1 MGLTDVMMEV
11 ANPRAEAKR
20 VKTKFLVD
28 SGATYSVLP
37 PAVWK
42 LLKLKPLETI
52 EFALA
57 DGSSVERGVTEARF
71 YFQGRGRT
79 APAILGSEGDVA
91 LLGVVTLENL
101 GLMLNPL
108 RRELVPLRAML
119 ATLKASNPQ
128 VRRRSPAQSRR
139 GGGERGSTR

>member
-1 MGLTDVMMEV
+1 MEV
-11 ANPRAEAKR
+11 ANPRAEKKR
-20 VKTKFLVD
+20 VRTTFLVD

-42 LLKLKPLETI
+42 ALKLKPDETI
-52 EFALA
+52 EFSLA
-57 DGSSVERGVTEARF
+57 DGTSVKRGVSEARF
-71 YFQGRGRT
+71 TFQGKSRT

-119 ATLKASNPQ
+119 ATLAS
-128 VRRRSPAQSRR
+128 R
-139 GGGERGSTR
+139 

>member
-1 MGLTDVMMEV
+1 MGLTDVLMEV
-11 ANPRAEAKR
+11 ANPRAPSKR
-20 VKTKFLVD
+20 LRAKFLVD

-37 PAVWK
+37 EALWRA
-42 LLKLKPLETI
+42 LKLKPEEMV

-71 YFQGRGRT
+71 FYAGRART
-79 APAILGSEGDVA
+79 APAILGSRGDVP

-108 RRELVPLRAML
+108 RRELVPLRTML
-119 ATLKASNPQ
+119 APLVK
-128 VRRRSPAQSRR
+128 RSR
-139 GGGERGSTR
+139 